1 MARLLD
7 GRPERTDD
15 ALTISNLAYEAA
27 VSRATANRAVGL
39 LAEFRTAESCRR
51 RSLLKALKERPSARS
66 SRASS
71 HARHRDA
78 ELPGLV
84 YTPAPYSQVL
94 TLQDAGRNA
103 VIERVCGTGPF
114 R

>member
-1 MARLLD
+1 MR
-7 GRPERTDD
+7 GTE
-15 ALTISNLAYEAA
+15 I
-27 VSRATANRAVGL
+27 
-39 LAEFRTAESCRR
+39 
-51 RSLLKALKERPSARS
+51 
-66 SRASS
+66 
-71 HARHRDA
+71 A

-103 VIERVCGTGPF
+103 VIERVCGTNPF